1 MPSKADRRHACERR
15 AFKTWVAPYLARHRL
30 QLGVAIILGITAGAF
45 ACALMVTSGY
55 LVSASAAHPDSIL
68 LLFVPLILVRVF
80 GVGKPVIA
88 YIERLASHDWVLRMT
103 SDLRRRLYLSLERTA
118 GANRQVGDV
127 MGALSEDIGHLQNL
141 YLRSVF
147 PLIVGGALYLM
158 AAVCLGAIDLRM
170 GLFFAAGCGV
180 ADIIAPAV
188 SLWAGAERER
198 DRKQAKRDLYTEL
211 ADNVLGIADW
221 TCSGRRQ
228 DYLARH
234 LDLQQ
239 RSSACEIAA
248 RRFDRRRDLLVQ
260 ASFGCVAFA
269 ILLWAAGRFGGQ
281 PAAVSD
287 AANWIAAFCLGFF
300 PLTDEFSQLPGA
312 AVEGAGHLGALE
324 HLASV
329 ASTSDAPADRA
340 PMQEAAPCAPVGSKP
355 AIALQD
361 AAFRYPDAPA
371 DALDAIGLSIP
382 YGQHIAILGRSG
394 AGKSTLKALIHG
406 DLSPTRGSIEID
418 GAPSCSLGEQMPRIM
433 SVVHQDPYLFGTTL
447 YDNLCVGR
455 ASATREEA
463 LDALDKVGLSNLV
476 SSLPQGIDTMV
487 DEGGLRFSG
496 GERHRIALAR
506 ILLADAPIVM
516 LDEPFAGL
524 DPVTES
530 KLLATLLDVFADKTL
545 IMITHHLKGIEHM
558 DRVVFLENGSIA
570 LDGAPVD
577 LKRTSARYRDLVAF
591 DQGL

>member
-30 QLGVAIILGITAGAF
+30 QLGAAIILGITAGAF

-103 SDLRRRLYLSLERTA
+103 SDLRRRLYLSLERTP
-118 GANRQVGDV
+118 GASRQVGDV

-158 AAVCLGAIDLRM
+158 ATVCLGAIDLRM

-180 ADIIAPAV
+180 AAIVAPAV

-281 PAAVSD
+281 PATVSD

-324 HLASV
+324 HLASI
-329 ASTSDAPADRA
+329 ASTSKAPADRA
-340 PMQEAAPCAPVGSKP
+340 PCKDQPRAPQLAASPRSPCK
-355 AIALQD
+355 
-361 AAFRYPDAPA
+361 
-371 DALDAIGLSIP
+371 
-382 YGQHIAILGRSG
+382 
-394 AGKSTLKALIHG
+394 
-406 DLSPTRGSIEID
+406 TR
-418 GAPSCSLGEQMPRIM
+418 
-433 SVVHQDPYLFGTTL
+433 LF
-447 YDNLCVGR
+447 
-455 ASATREEA
+455 ATRTP
-463 LDALDKVGLSNLV
+463 LQTHSTP
-476 SSLPQGIDTMV
+476 SPSP
-487 DEGGLRFSG
+487 FP
-496 GERHRIALAR
+496 LAN
-506 ILLADAPIVM
+506 
-516 LDEPFAGL
+516 
-524 DPVTES
+524 T
-530 KLLATLLDVFADKTL
+530 
-545 IMITHHLKGIEHM
+545 
-558 DRVVFLENGSIA
+558 
-570 LDGAPVD
+570 
-577 LKRTSARYRDLVAF
+577 
-591 DQGL
+591 

>member
-180 ADIIAPAV
+180 AAIIAPAV

-329 ASTSDAPADRA
+329 ASTSGAPADRA
-340 PMQEAAPCAPVGSKP
+340 PMQEAAPRAPVGSKP

-418 GAPSCSLGEQMPRIM
+418 GAPSYSLGEQMPRIM

>member
-1 MPSKADRRHACERR
+1 MPSKANRRHAGERR

-118 GANRQVGDV
+118 GAGRRVGDV

-158 AAVCLGAIDLRM
+158 AAVCLGAIDLHM

-180 ADIIAPAV
+180 AAIIAPAV

-198 DRKQAKRDLYTEL
+198 ERKQAKRDLYTEL

-239 RSSACEIAA
+239 RSSTCEKAA

-260 ASFGCVAFA
+260 
-269 ILLWAAGRFGGQ
+269 
-281 PAAVSD
+281 
-287 AANWIAAFCLGFF
+287 
-300 PLTDEFSQLPGA
+300 
-312 AVEGAGHLGALE
+312 
-324 HLASV
+324 
-329 ASTSDAPADRA
+329 ST
-340 PMQEAAPCAPVGSKP
+340 
-355 AIALQD
+355 
-361 AAFRYPDAPA
+361 FRTR
-371 DALDAIGLSIP
+371 
-382 YGQHIAILGRSG
+382 YG
-394 AGKSTLKALIHG
+394 
-406 DLSPTRGSIEID
+406 
-418 GAPSCSLGEQMPRIM
+418 
-433 SVVHQDPYLFGTTL
+433 
-447 YDNLCVGR
+447 
-455 ASATREEA
+455 
-463 LDALDKVGLSNLV
+463 
-476 SSLPQGIDTMV
+476 
-487 DEGGLRFSG
+487 
-496 GERHRIALAR
+496 
-506 ILLADAPIVM
+506 
-516 LDEPFAGL
+516 
-524 DPVTES
+524 TE
-530 KLLATLLDVFADKTL
+530 
-545 IMITHHLKGIEHM
+545 
-558 DRVVFLENGSIA
+558 
-570 LDGAPVD
+570 
-577 LKRTSARYRDLVAF
+577 
-591 DQGL
+591 

>member
-118 GANRQVGDV
+118 GASRQVGDV

-180 ADIIAPAV
+180 AAIIAPAV

-361 AAFRYPDAPA
+361 AAFRYPDALA

>member
-147 PLIVGGALYLM
+147 PLVVGGALYLM

-180 ADIIAPAV
+180 AAIIAPAV

-269 ILLWAAGRFGGQ
+269 ILLWAAGRFGEQ

-329 ASTSDAPADRA
+329 ASTSGAPADRA

-418 GAPSCSLGEQMPRIM
+418 GAPSYSLGEQMPRIM

-577 LKRTSARYRDLVAF
+577 LKHTSARYRDLVAF

>member
-180 ADIIAPAV
+180 AAIIAPAV

-269 ILLWAAGRFGGQ
+269 ILLWAAGRFGEQ

-329 ASTSDAPADRA
+329 ASTSGAPADRA

-418 GAPSCSLGEQMPRIM
+418 GAPSYSLGEQMPRIM

-577 LKRTSARYRDLVAF
+577 LKHTSARYRDLVAF